1 MRWVFLLGVTE
12 IPSLYELDSDIIL
25 RGLAICEIFYSI
37 SPLTEAILGKFLPAA
52 IVRRF
57 GSQLLEVHQRKE
69 KTEQLLEQLDRP
81 LSPSQ
86 GARLKVLRDLAREVA
101 NSLGLAPEL
110 LARKK
115 DVEACLRH
123 FNATGEL
130 SEIYFG
136 WRKEVVGK
144 GFLQVLEAAV

>member
-1 MRWVFLLGVTE
+1 M
-12 IPSLYELDSDIIL
+12 
-25 RGLAICEIFYSI
+25 SI
-37 SPLTEAILGKFLPAA
+37 YSPLPDTRFDGGDPRQVSSATA

-57 GSQLLEVHQRKE
+57 DSQLLEVHQRKE
-69 KTEQLLEQLDRP
+69 KTEQIVEQPDRP

-123 FNATGEL
+123 FNATGL
-130 SEIYFG
+130 N
-136 WRKEVVGK
+136 
-144 GFLQVLEAAV
+144 